1 METFFNA
8 VLALWAIIAGVFKA
22 PVADQSEG
30 GVVTTLPANFFDGDD
45 DIVTSLVKA
54 GKQRRRRGDGNKTR
68 AGNARARALR
78 TQRNAAR
85 KAASAAVAA
94 KYGHRMAEVINK
106 VRKSLVGKSY
116 NEVVRSIAHLGG
128 KTKKAHGSGKKAA
141 QCRKN
146 TYTRKGV
153 GGVSGG
159 YSTNRGNT
167 RFHTNKG
174 VVSKNSPRTN
184 GVVVTTAQRATA
196 RHISW
201 WNDKTTKKT
210 SFHAWVAAQDG
221 GWVSKRGAA
230 SLAAQ
235 QERLA
240 EAKQAFK
247 QVTGKEYAIAANTL
261 QVAA

>member
-8 VLALWAIIAGVFKA
+8 VLALWAIIAGVFKT
-22 PVADQSEG
+22 PVANQPEG
-30 GVVTTLPANFFDGDD
+30 GVTTTLPATNFCEGDD
-45 DIVTSLVKA
+45 VVTSLVKA
-54 GKQRRRRGDGNKTR
+54 GKTRRRRGNGDKTR
-68 AGNARARALR
+68 AGNARALSVR

-94 KYGHRMAEVINK
+94 KYGHRVVERVAK
-106 VRKSLVGKSY
+106 VRKSLVGKAY
-116 NEVVRSIAHLGG
+116 HEVVRSIAHLGG
-128 KTKKAHGSGKKAA
+128 KTAKAHGSGKTAA

-146 TYTRKGV
+146 TYARKSV

-159 YSTNRGNT
+159 YSATRGNT

-174 VVSKNSPRTN
+174 VIVKTPRNN
-184 GVVVTTAQRATA
+184 GVVVTSAERATA

-201 WNDKTTKKT
+201 WNDKTTKR
-210 SFHAWVAAQDG
+210 SNFHAWVAAQDG
-221 GWVSKRGAA
+221 GWVSKTGAA
-230 SLAAQ
+230 KLAAQ

-240 EAKQAFK
+240 SVKQSFK
-247 QVTGKEYAIAANTL
+247 AVTGKEYAIAANTL